1 MPVHK
6 VIKVTGTITKLGLA
20 ASALSILT
28 SIYIYTT
35 LDGGNTELG
44 IFVGLWAPTFI
55 LFAQEID
62 KMME

>member
-1 MPVHK
+1 
-6 VIKVTGTITKLGLA
+6 VTGTITKLGLA

-35 LDGGNTELG
+35 LDGGNTTLG

>member
-1 MPVHK
+1 VNRM
-6 VIKVTGTITKLGLA
+6 TGTITKLGLV

-35 LDGGNTELG
+35 MDGGNTELG